1 MNPGGWTPGPVPDSG
16 RPAAARPGP
25 AAAPPFVPGPTWPAT
40 PSPAGA
46 APPAG
51 GLPHRQPAMG
61 ADDGVARR
69 TPSGLVKRTPRVVDT
84 GEMQA
89 IGRSPDD
96 DLLASLSRVTRGGR
110 PPERPTGRQAPP
122 TQPPTQPPGQPPAQ
136 PPGSFAPPWPPA
148 GPPPGAMPPAAPSG
162 PFAMPSAPAPAP
174 APRRPTGAPLG
185 GLAAGLS
192 GLSPFDPR
200 GTSGEHPRAG
210 DGGSGGSTTSGGL
223 ARRVRGAQMPST
235 NPLSLRRTDGPPSGA
250 PAAGGPAGPGPAAPP
265 ARTPQQKQSADAV
278 YSFLTN
284 FTAGV
289 QRGLD
294 ESQGN

>member
-1 MNPGGWTPGPVPDSG
+1 
-16 RPAAARPGP
+16 
-25 AAAPPFVPGPTWPAT
+25 
-40 PSPAGA
+40 
-46 APPAG
+46 
-51 GLPHRQPAMG
+51 MG
-61 ADDGVARR
+61 AVDGVARR

-148 GPPPGAMPPAAPSG
+148 GPPPAGPAPAAMPPASPSG
-162 PFAMPSAPAPAP
+162 PFAMPSAPAP

-200 GTSGEHPRAG
+200 GTTGDHPRAG
-210 DGGSGGSTTSGGL
+210 DGGPGGSTTSGGL